1 MVLGHELARLPSTT
15 GTKRK
20 AIMTNSQGAALPN
33 FTEHR
38 VQHAGGN
45 LCVRDFPGSGPA
57 FVLLHG
63 FPDNSHIY
71 DRLIP
76 HLAGGG
82 RRTVAFDFLG
92 FGASDKP
99 EGAHY
104 SFEQQVGDVEA
115 VVDALGLE
123 KIVPVGHD
131 AGGPAAINFALRNPT
146 RAAGICLMNAFYDA
160 SPGLHVPEFIELF
173 ATKSLKALTRHT
185 LATQFAWLLDF
196 QRGQWRANM
205 TESQKTNYNEFIV
218 PIVDRNF
225 TQQPS
230 AGPAFAQ
237 MTYQL
242 FDEVAA
248 NTARRPDLRRTNLPL
263 LLIWGNADTY
273 LHVSVAEYLKSQ
285 ARNATLHALDAGH
298 WPQIDEPAEIARIML
313 ANQWS

>member
-1 MVLGHELARLPSTT
+1 MPLSPKFKLV
-15 GTKRK
+15 KRT
-20 AIMTNSQGAALPN
+20 ANYDRDQIMTNFQGATLPD
-33 FTEHR
+33 FTEHW
-38 VQHAGGN
+38 VQHTGGS
-45 LCVRDFPGSGPA
+45 LHVRDFAGSGPT

-71 DRLIP
+71 DLLIP
-76 HLAGGG
+76 HLAAAG

-99 EGAHY
+99 EGALY
-104 SFEQQVGDVEA
+104 SFEQQLGDLVA

-123 KIVPVGHD
+123 RIIPVGHD
-131 AGGPAAINFALRNPT
+131 AGGPAAVNFALRHPT
-146 RAAGICLMNAFYDA
+146 HAAGICMMNAFYDE
-160 SPGLHVPEFIELF
+160 SPGLRVPEFIELF
-173 ATKSLKALTRHT
+173 ANKNLKALTRHT

-205 TESQKTNYNEFIV
+205 SEAQQAHYNEFIV
-218 PIVDRNF
+218 PIVDKNF

-248 NTARRPDLRRTNLPL
+248 NTARLPDLRRSSLPL
-263 LLIWGNADTY
+263 LLIWGRADPY
-273 LHVSVAEYLKSQ
+273 LHVSVAEHLKSQ
-285 ARNATLHALDAGH
+285 ARNAAIHALEAGH
-298 WPQIDEPAEIARIML
+298 WPQIDEPADIARIML
-313 ANQWS
+313 STRWS

>member
-1 MVLGHELARLPSTT
+1 
-15 GTKRK
+15 
-20 AIMTNSQGAALPN
+20 MTNSQGAALPD

-38 VQHAGGN
+38 VQHFGGN
-45 LCVRDFPGSGPA
+45 LYVRDFPGIGPA

-76 HLAGGG
+76 HLAAAG
-82 RRTVAFDFLG
+82 RRAVAFDFLG
-92 FGASDKP
+92 FGSSDKP
-99 EGAHY
+99 EGALY
-104 SFEQQVGDVEA
+104 SFEQQLGDLEA

-123 KIVPVGHD
+123 KIIPVGHD
-131 AGGPAAINFALRNPT
+131 AGGPAAVNFALRHPT
-146 RAAGICLMNAFYDA
+146 RAAGICLMNAFYDR
-160 SPGLHVPEFIELF
+160 SPGLRVPEFIELF
-173 ATKSLKALTRHT
+173 ASKNLKALTRHT

-205 TESQKTNYNEFIV
+205 TEAQRTHYNDFIV
-218 PIVDRNF
+218 PIVNKNF

-248 NTARRPDLRRTNLPL
+248 NTARLPDLRRSSVPL
-263 LLIWGNADTY
+263 LLIWGNADPY
-273 LHVSVAEYLKSQ
+273 LHVSVAEHLKYQ
-285 ARNATLHALDAGH
+285 ARNAALHALEAGH
-298 WPQIDEPAEIARIML
+298 WPQIDEPADIARIML
-313 ANQWS
+313 ATQ

>member
-1 MVLGHELARLPSTT
+1 
-15 GTKRK
+15 
-20 AIMTNSQGAALPN
+20 MTNSESAALPN

-45 LCVRDFPGSGPA
+45 LYVRDFPGSGPA

-76 HLAGGG
+76 HLVAAG

-104 SFEQQVGDVEA
+104 SFEQQLGDVEA
-115 VVDALGLE
+115 VVEALGLE

-131 AGGPAAINFALRNPT
+131 AGGPAAVNFALTRPT

-160 SPGLHVPEFIELF
+160 SPGLRVPEFIEFF
-173 ATKSLKALTRHT
+173 ATKNLKALTRHT

-196 QRGQWRANM
+196 QRSQWRANM
-205 TESQKTNYNEFIV
+205 TETQKANYNEFIV

-225 TQQPS
+225 RQQPS
-230 AGPAFAQ
+230 AGPAFAR

-248 NTARRPDLRRTNLPL
+248 NTARHPELRRTNLPL

-273 LHVSVAEYLKSQ
+273 LHVSVAEHLKSQ
-285 ARNATLHALDAGH
+285 ARNATVHALDAGH